1 MEKHFHYLI
10 SCYHLH
16 VEIHCGSLET
26 PTNGSKIGSND
37 VVNSVVTFSCDY
49 GFRINGSA
57 LRNCTDQETWD
68 GEVATCVGQYTF
80 H

>member
-1 MEKHFHYLI
+1 MEKHFHYLLN
-10 SCYHLH
+10 CYYLF

-26 PTNGSKIGSND
+26 PTHGSKIGSND
-37 VVNSVVTFSCDY
+37 VVDSVVTFSCDY
-49 GFRINGSA
+49 GFRLNGSA

-68 GEVATCVGQYTF
+68 GKVTTCVGQYTF